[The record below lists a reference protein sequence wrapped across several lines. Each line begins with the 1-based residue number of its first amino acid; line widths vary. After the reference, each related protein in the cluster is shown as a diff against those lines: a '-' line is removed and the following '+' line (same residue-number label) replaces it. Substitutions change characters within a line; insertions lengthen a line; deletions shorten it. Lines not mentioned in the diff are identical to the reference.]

1 MFPEEYTPFTLK
13 HDASYDG
20 DPAGD
25 YILAEHINTL
35 QQAAQRIEQAIG
47 LEPNPDATL
56 TERIRGLERL
66 KPLRVPNLGI
76 FTGSLGSNAST
87 IISPLS
93 SYALVI
99 LSERGSYLPEVAA
112 GLAEKHI
119 PVYGQIDA
127 QQPLAVVQTEIG
139 EWAQVGAVGIYL
151 KGFGDG
157 VATTRNAEQAL
168 LDSVQQVDLSVLLS
182 GRNPARWLENH
193 ADPAYNPDGLALTFP
208 PKTLVQLRPFG
219 YGSKIQTSGELM
231 VYTLPLMQAFR
242 EREVGIIGMADTPNE
257 KAYQY
262 VQAAGLL
269 FGLDYLYNGPFDGT
283 SLGSR
288 TPHYSWPSYLGEWR
302 TNDPLIFQDGT
313 SLYRD
318 IPNGRIR
325 IRDDLSMQLE
335 GYTLDSSLLNWSEN
349 SIPGFAIAD
358 ASITPSKL
366 TTYDIAKIVEL
377 LNTTTDENL
386 KIDSVKIAADPDG
399 AGLPINIPS
408 SNMKQNVVQA
418 INERVLFGAVSS
430 TQINDAAIESLSA
443 SKLTGS
449 IPMANIESFVIP
461 AINKT
466 ASLTNFI
473 NVPLLKAINLE
484 STGTISANAITGD
497 SISMRA
503 GAFTEALST
512 ADATVSNYFTGKDGE
527 FFSLYVE
534 KLTAKSL
541 TGLESLHLKT
551 LSADNIG
558 TLVIDAINANIAN
571 GTFNNI
577 VTEALTAT
585 TIKTNLI
592 TALNSIT
599 TASITNSALFGTA
612 VITDASIA
620 NLSASKL
627 TAGSINTALIN
638 LSSPDGHLQINDRT
652 MKIYDSEDAQQERR
666 LRVQIGDISE
676 WSTPE
681 TPADFGLLVLG
692 EDGTTRL
699 YDHTG
704 VYNAGIKNNAI
715 SNLKIQDNAISDR
728 VIQAGAIYTRHLTA
742 DVIQADHIAANQILA
757 KHILAET
764 ITGDKIA
771 GATITAGNLAAGSIE
786 AGHILAGQIDAG
798 HIKAGAITADRL
810 AIGYS
815 VNLIKNGFDSF
826 EQQALGT
833 FNSILLAGTAQG
845 EIVDS
850 WNFDGNK
857 SLYLNGTNVSNR
869 IRLDQSVENGSIV
882 LPGRTYMLS
891 VYARTFSTNNV
902 PIRIGLAYNT
912 GAVALSPIL
921 TLTNSDRVTR
931 RYASFTV
938 PESALRASVVLSVE
952 TTNTGVYFDCLQL
965 EELEANQTE
974 PGSWK
979 STATTVI
986 NGNNITTGRI
996 DAARLHIGAGTVF
1009 GNNNDIIDITDAGIK
1024 AKSSTGWAMLN
1035 SKGLEIQGGA
1045 FKLASNN
1052 VDGTNVTIDGTS
1064 GMTVETSHNRIE
1076 LDAVH
1081 GLRVINKDQQQ
1092 IMLDVDPNTGQ
1103 VRVSGRLIVYDANNP
1118 LMQWTMEE
1126 KIATIESNV
1135 STQTEDLLATQQ
1147 DVTNAQ
1153 NKLNELENSIV
1164 YKVDLT
1170 STKGLTFKNGNL
1182 DTEIFATVYHGA
1194 NDITATL
1201 PVSAFVWQKTDSA
1214 GVHDTTW
1221 ETAHA
1226 TVGARFPI
1234 TYSEVNGKANI
1245 FCLIDIPET

>member
-1 MFPEEYTPFTLK
+1 M
-13 HDASYDG
+13 
-20 DPAGD
+20 
-25 YILAEHINTL
+25 
-35 QQAAQRIEQAIG
+35 
-47 LEPNPDATL
+47 
-56 TERIRGLERL
+56 
-66 KPLRVPNLGI
+66 
-76 FTGSLGSNAST
+76 
-87 IISPLS
+87 
-93 SYALVI
+93 
-99 LSERGSYLPEVAA
+99 
-112 GLAEKHI
+112 
-119 PVYGQIDA
+119 
-127 QQPLAVVQTEIG
+127 
-139 EWAQVGAVGIYL
+139 
-151 KGFGDG
+151 
-157 VATTRNAEQAL
+157 
-168 LDSVQQVDLSVLLS
+168 
-182 GRNPARWLENH
+182 
-193 ADPAYNPDGLALTFP
+193 
-208 PKTLVQLRPFG
+208 
-219 YGSKIQTSGELM
+219 
-231 VYTLPLMQAFR
+231 
-242 EREVGIIGMADTPNE
+242 
-257 KAYQY
+257 
-262 VQAAGLL
+262 
-269 FGLDYLYNGPFDGT
+269 
-283 SLGSR
+283 
-288 TPHYSWPSYLGEWR
+288 
-302 TNDPLIFQDGT
+302 
-313 SLYRD
+313 
-318 IPNGRIR
+318 
-325 IRDDLSMQLE
+325 
-335 GYTLDSSLLNWSEN
+335 
-349 SIPGFAIAD
+349 
-358 ASITPSKL
+358 
-366 TTYDIAKIVEL
+366 
-377 LNTTTDENL
+377 
-386 KIDSVKIAADPDG
+386 
-399 AGLPINIPS
+399 
-408 SNMKQNVVQA
+408 
-418 INERVLFGAVSS
+418 
-430 TQINDAAIESLSA
+430 
-443 SKLTGS
+443 
-449 IPMANIESFVIP
+449 
-461 AINKT
+461 
-466 ASLTNFI
+466 
-473 NVPLLKAINLE
+473 LKAINLE

-512 ADATVSNYFTGKDGE
+512 VDATVSNYFTGNDGE

-534 KLTAKSL
+534 QLTAKSL
-541 TGLESLHLKT
+541 TGLDSLHLKT

-585 TIKTNLI
+585 TIKADLI
-592 TALNSIT
+592 TSLNSIT

-652 MKIYDSEDAQQERR
+652 MKVYDSEDAQQERR

-692 EDGTTRL
+692 QDGTTRL

-715 SNLKIQDNAISDR
+715 SNLKIQDNAINDR
-728 VIQAGAIYTRHLTA
+728 VIQAGAIYTRHLTS

-810 AIGYS
+810 AIGSS

-833 FNSILLAGTAQG
+833 FNSVLIAGTAQG

-857 SLYLNGTNVSNR
+857 SLYLNGTSTSNR
-869 IRLDQSVENGSIV
+869 IRLDQAVENGSLV

-912 GAVALSPIL
+912 GSVALSPIL

-938 PESALRASVVLSVE
+938 PEGALRASVVLSVE

-1009 GNNNDIIDITDAGIK
+1009 GNQNDIIDITDAGIK
-1024 AKSSTGWAMLN
+1024 AKSATGWAMLN

-1045 FKLASNN
+1045 FKLSSNN
-1052 VDGTNVTIDGTS
+1052 VDGTNVNIDGTS
-1064 GMTVETSHNRIE
+1064 GLTVETSHNRIE

-1081 GLRVINKDQQQ
+1081 GLRVISKEQQQ

-1103 VRVSGRLIVYDANNP
+1103 VRMSGKLIVYDANNP

-1126 KIATIESNV
+1126 KIASIENNV

-1147 DVTNAQ
+1147 DVANTQ
-1153 NKLNELENSIV
+1153 NKLNELENNIV

-1194 NDITATL
+1194 TDITADL
-1201 PVSAFVWQKTDSA
+1201 PASAFVWQKTDSA
-1214 GVHDTTW
+1214 GNHDTAW

-1226 TVGARFPI
+1226 TAGARFPI